1 MPVVRRAAITGA
13 PGAGKSTLLGEL
25 AKLGVAVVP
34 EVARN
39 ILKAE
44 GGMSLRE
51 EDPLGFADAML
62 GAQLDVWQ
70 CPNREGPTIFDRG
83 FADIVGFLWV
93 EGLPVSG
100 SIERACRDLRFDGPV
115 FRARPWNEIYSPDE
129 ERIQDWDAAV
139 ASDLA
144 VSRAWRHYGYDLVD
158 LPLVSPAARAAF
170 VLKHL

>member
-39 ILKAE
+39 ILKAQ

-70 CPNREGPTIFDRG
+70 
-83 FADIVGFLWV
+83 
-93 EGLPVSG
+93 
-100 SIERACRDLRFDGPV
+100 
-115 FRARPWNEIYSPDE
+115 
-129 ERIQDWDAAV
+129 
-139 ASDLA
+139 
-144 VSRAWRHYGYDLVD
+144 
-158 LPLVSPAARAAF
+158 
-170 VLKHL
+170 